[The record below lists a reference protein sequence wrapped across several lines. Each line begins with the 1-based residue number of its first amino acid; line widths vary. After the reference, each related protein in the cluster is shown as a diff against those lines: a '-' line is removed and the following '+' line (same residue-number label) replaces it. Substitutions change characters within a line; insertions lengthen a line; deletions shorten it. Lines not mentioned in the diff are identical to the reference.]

1 MPDLTP
7 QTSTTAS
14 RLFIFGLCLIFRW
27 INAYFTRTYDN
38 PDEYWQGQEVA
49 HNLVFGYGYL
59 TWEWQE
65 KIRSYAHPLSIAF
78 VYKLVQILRL
88 DNTDLLVSLPRY
100 FQSSLTAGADYAT
113 YSLAKKV
120 IGKDIA
126 LPILF
131 TTLCSWFNF
140 FMAARTLSNTMETIL
155 TVIALSY
162 WPIPG
167 VVYLGERKEWLK
179 EYRLALLFASIACI
193 IRPTNALI
201 WLYMGCQLLSSKG
214 KRGIIALNATLICS
228 VVLIIN
234 VFIDTMSYTN
244 DWIQVFKAPVFTPYF
259 FFKVNVVNGISEFYG
274 VHQWHWYLSQGLPV
288 ILTTMLPFMLFGLYC
303 IYNKPNVYNRMKPL
317 LSMSLWI
324 LFIYSLL
331 PHKEFRFIYPI
342 VPILLIPVSY
352 GLYQIQSSTWRKR
365 AYIFLVFTQL
375 PLGLYLSFWHQR
387 GVVDVMIWLRK
398 ESQQN
403 KVQSVGVLMPCHS
416 TPWNSILHS
425 PNMTNTW
432 FLTCNPPLADDHL
445 DEADEFYQDPSHF
458 LRSHIDNRMQQ
469 TSHLVLFDNLLP
481 ILNQDLEYYGY
492 QECQRF
498 FNSHFHDDKR
508 RRGDVVVLCRQLK

>member
-1 MPDLTP
+1 
-7 QTSTTAS
+7 
-14 RLFIFGLCLIFRW
+14 
-27 INAYFTRTYDN
+27 
-38 PDEYWQGQEVA
+38 
-49 HNLVFGYGYL
+49 
-59 TWEWQE
+59 
-65 KIRSYAHPLSIAF
+65 
-78 VYKLVQILRL
+78 
-88 DNTDLLVSLPRY
+88 
-100 FQSSLTAGADYAT
+100 
-113 YSLAKKV
+113 
-120 IGKDIA
+120 
-126 LPILF
+126 
-131 TTLCSWFNF
+131 
-140 FMAARTLSNTMETIL
+140 
-155 TVIALSY
+155 
-162 WPIPG
+162 
-167 VVYLGERKEWLK
+167 
-179 EYRLALLFASIACI
+179 
-193 IRPTNALI
+193 
-201 WLYMGCQLLSSKG
+201 
-214 KRGIIALNATLICS
+214 
-228 VVLIIN
+228 
-234 VFIDTMSYTN
+234 
-244 DWIQVFKAPVFTPYF
+244 
-259 FFKVNVVNGISEFYG
+259 
-274 VHQWHWYLSQGLPV
+274 
-288 ILTTMLPFMLFGLYC
+288 
-303 IYNKPNVYNRMKPL
+303 MKPL

-416 TPWNSILHS
+416 TPWDSILHS
-425 PNMTNTW
+425 PNMATTW

-481 ILNQDLEYYGY
+481 ILNQDLEHYGY